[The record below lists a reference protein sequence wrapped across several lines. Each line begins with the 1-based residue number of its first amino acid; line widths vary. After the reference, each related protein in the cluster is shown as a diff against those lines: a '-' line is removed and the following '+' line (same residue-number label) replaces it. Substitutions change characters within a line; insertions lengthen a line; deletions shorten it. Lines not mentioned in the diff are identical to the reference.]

1 MIQYHRKHTPVP
13 DSTNPKRKAK
23 TMSVSAEATG
33 TCKKA
38 RNSSDPPKKPL
49 KKIDA
54 LQQEFDKAVTAAVA
68 KGDHPDDASACLISN
83 LIDGN
88 KNVARY
94 VAATPIG
101 GSTVVD
107 DMVASQIEMGRD
119 EFERGLQYIVDRGTF
134 SNKTYSDS
142 VQPTVNKMMKVNAI
156 IQFIISDVVHTHIHA
171 TAGSDRRRWRQ
182 PRLQFKKIGR
192 TKKVSSQ
199 G

>member
-1 MIQYHRKHTPVP
+1 M
-13 DSTNPKRKAK
+13 
-23 TMSVSAEATG
+23 
-33 TCKKA
+33 
-38 RNSSDPPKKPL
+38 
-49 KKIDA
+49 
-54 LQQEFDKAVTAAVA
+54 
-68 KGDHPDDASACLISN
+68 
-83 LIDGN
+83 
-88 KNVARY
+88 
-94 VAATPIG
+94 
-101 GSTVVD
+101 D